1 MKNAIIVADDSKI
14 IHNIIERSI
23 DKELTILR
31 AYNGMEVI
39 QHILDNKEYDI
50 KGILLDLNMPNYDG
64 FVVLNYF
71 KTNGLFDK
79 IPVFII
85 SGDDSKETIDKAFTY
100 NIVDLL
106 NKPFT
111 KEKIAQ
117 IIDRMIV

>member
-1 MKNAIIVADDSKI
+1 MKNAIIVADDSII
-14 IHNIIERSI
+14 IHNIIEKSI

-39 QHILDNKEYDI
+39 QYIINNKDYNI
-50 KGILLDLNMPNYDG
+50 KGILLDLNMPAYDG

-71 KTNGLFDK
+71 KSNGLFDK

-85 SGDDSKETIDKAFTY
+85 SGDDSKDTIDRAFTY

-111 KEKIAQ
+111 REKIAQ
-117 IIDRMIV
+117 IINRMIV